1 MDRTEL
7 DALVSFMLVHHPIP
21 ALPVVC
27 GQGSGSEYR
36 ETVASSHDLLAN
48 GIRFQMTHA
57 DTYSEAQIE
66 ASTLAKTA
74 VLETLERDVKDEVAY
89 WMHVGGELPP
99 AGVERS
105 YQIFCTAAR
114 AYQALYPGSLDMR
127 TLPMTSVCRH
137 DVVHTQSLEHF
148 LARDAMFVRAEG
160 VVAPALPTLSTAYS
174 TIIWA
179 SVQQLALNPQ
189 V

>member
-7 DALVSFMLVHHPIP
+7 DALVAFMLVHHPIP

-27 GQGSGSEYR
+27 GQGGGSSYR
-36 ETVASSHDLLAN
+36 ESVASSHDLLAN

-74 VLETLERDVKDEVAY
+74 VLEALEHDVADEVRY
-89 WMHVGGELPP
+89 WKQAEGGLPA
-99 AGVERS
+99 AGVERC

-127 TLPMTSVCRH
+127 TLPMASVCRH
-137 DVVHTQSLEHF
+137 DVVHTQSLAHF
-148 LARDAMFVRAEG
+148 LARDAMFLRGEAE
-160 VVAPALPTLSTAYS
+160 APMLPSASTAYS
-174 TIIWA
+174 ALIGA
-179 SVQQLALNPQ
+179 SVLQLAVAGAP
-189 V
+189 

>member
-27 GQGSGSEYR
+27 GRGAGADYH

-57 DTYSEAQIE
+57 ETYTEAQIE

-74 VLETLERDVKDEVAY
+74 VLETLETDIRDEVTY
-89 WMHVGGELPP
+89 WLQMEGELPP
-99 AGVERS
+99 AGVDRC
-105 YQIFCTAAR
+105 YNMYCTAAR

-127 TLPMTSVCRH
+127 MLPMASVCRN
-137 DVVHTQSLEHF
+137 DVVHTQSLAHF
-148 LARDAMFVRAEG
+148 LARDAMFVQAEG
-160 VVAPALPTLSTAYS
+160 VVAPVLPSVNTAYTS
-174 TIIWA
+174 LIWA
-179 SVQQLALNPQ
+179 SVLQLALNP
-189 V
+189 VP